1 MPERGLIGSRIRER
15 RVLVGHRQAQ
25 LAKAVGISPS
35 YLNLIEHNKRKIG
48 GKLLIDIAQEL
59 GVDVSLLSQGA
70 EANLAASLRHAAADW
85 PELNPESDRIDEF
98 AGRFP
103 GWAKLVTTTHE
114 QVLKLERAVE
124 TLTNR
129 MAYDPLLSTSM
140 HEVLSTVTA
149 IHSTASILS
158 ENRELEP
165 EWQARFLRN
174 MNEDSA
180 RLAESAQALVRFLDA
195 GIDDA
200 AAATPQQ
207 EVERFFDIRGYH
219 FPELERGD
227 LTAEQIVADT
237 EELQSTAAQKQ
248 ALGILKQYS
257 KDARLMPLAELRA
270 ALGKFGLDPSS
281 LSNLFK
287 VTPATALRRLAVM
300 PPEILDAD
308 IGLAFCDGPGSLQF
322 LRKLEGFGARRFM
335 ATRTQWTLFEA
346 LSRPMQPIR
355 RRVEVPDHDF
365 QRFECFAVAE
375 PVNKLSFDERPVYYA
390 YMLIV
395 PSSYFE
401 QSRSKGGVNGG

>member
-1 MPERGLIGSRIRER
+1 MIGSRTRER

-59 GVDVSLLSQGA
+59 GVDVALLSQGA

-85 PELNPESDRIDEF
+85 PELNPEIDRIDEF

-124 TLTNR
+124 TLSDR

-149 IHSTASILS
+149 IHSTATILS

-180 RLAESAQALVRFLDA
+180 RLAESAQALVQFLDA

-200 AAATPQQ
+200 AAATPLQ
-207 EVERFFDIRGYH
+207 EVDRFFGACGYH
-219 FPELERGD
+219 FPELER
-227 LTAEQIVADT
+227 TEMEPEQVVAAAQ
-237 EELQSTAAQKQ
+237 ELQSAAAKKQ
-248 ALGILKQYS
+248 AAGILQQYAE
-257 KDARLMPLAELRA
+257 DARQMPLAEMRA
-270 ALGKFGLDPSS
+270 ALNDFGLNPSK
-281 LSNLFK
+281 LSSHFA
-287 VTPATALRRLAVM
+287 VTPATTLSRVAVM

-308 IGLAFCDGPGSLQF
+308 IGLAVCDGPGSLQF

-335 ATRTQWTLFEA
+335 ATRAQWPLFEA

-355 RRVEVPDHDF
+355 RQVEVPDHDF

-375 PVNKLSFDERPVYYA
+375 PVNQISFDERPIYHA

-395 PSSYFE
+395 PSAHFE
-401 QSRSKGGVNGG
+401 KAKEVVPSKRH